1 MAPRSAQGSSRPVD
15 RGRRHLDARRKV
27 IQILARPRGAMA
39 PHQAESMLDAA
50 LTATAWGPGR
60 SRRVT
65 LASPDSTGRA
75 VDDLLFE
82 IAVPYRI
89 GSPRYASWAHE
100 LVQHLY
106 DVERNGNP
114 VFSRVEADIPVS
126 AYGRSPVGERGR
138 VALRGVDPLSLD
150 HGWVRREL
158 QVTDALAHLGL
169 ASLTGLGIRVGHPDS
184 GYSDHGALGLT
195 NLDLTTDRDVISSDD
210 DARDPLRK
218 PSFSWFNPLPNSGHG
233 TSTASVIVGDGD
245 GDPAGFHGLAIG
257 ATLVPIR
264 TTESVVQVFD
274 HDVAKAVR
282 WARQVGCQIVSMSL
296 GGKGLFGLQD
306 AIDEALATG
315 MIVMAAAG
323 NKVHF
328 VTAPASYD
336 NCLAVAATGP
346 GAVPWDGSSR
356 GEAVDVSA
364 PGHGVWA
371 AMFDWSSSPPGTPV
385 RQSDGT
391 SYSVAHLAGI
401 AALWLAAHG
410 SAALAAR
417 YGPAAVQSA
426 FVAVLNSLGSC
437 TVPPGW
443 DAGRWGTGVVDA
455 LGVVTAPLPDPTV
468 LTTAAARAR
477 GGSDDARSRLLAH
490 IDGTDAVDVGPAGA
504 RSTARHDG
512 ERWLER
518 ALGRE
523 RAADD
528 EVLRR
533 FEGELAYHLAE
544 QTDLDAAMTPA
555 TTRRGATYRSSVADA
570 RAIGASPQLLALLHD
585 AR

>member
-1 MAPRSAQGSSRPVD
+1 MAPRNAHGP
-15 RGRRHLDARRKV
+15 GRLEASDAGHLDPRRKV
-27 IQILARPRGAMA
+27 VQILARPRGAMT
-39 PHQAESMLDAA
+39 PKQAESMLDAA
-50 LTATAWGPGR
+50 LAATAWGRGR
-60 SRRVT
+60 ARRVT

-75 VDDLLFE
+75 IDDLLFE

-100 LVQHLY
+100 LVQQLD
-106 DVERNGNP
+106 DVQHGGNP

-126 AYGRSPVGERGR
+126 AYGRSPVGERDR
-138 VALRGVDPLSLD
+138 AALRAVDPASLD

-158 QVTDALAHLGL
+158 HVTDALAHLGL
-169 ASLTGLGIRVGHPDS
+169 SSLTGLGIRVGHPDS
-184 GYSDHGALGLT
+184 GYSDHRALGLA
-195 NLDLTTDRDVISSDD
+195 NLDLTTDRDVISGDD
-210 DARDPLRK
+210 DARDRLRK

-245 GDPAGFHGLAIG
+245 GDPTGFHGLAIG

-306 AIDEALATG
+306 AIDEALAAG

-346 GAVPWDGSSR
+346 GDEPWDGSSR

-391 SYSVAHLAGI
+391 SYSVAHLAGV

-410 SAALAAR
+410 HASLAAR
-417 YGPAAVQSA
+417 YGAGHVQAAFAKVLKVAGTCRVPA
-426 FVAVLNSLGSC
+426 
-437 TVPPGW
+437 GW
-443 DAGRWGTGVVDA
+443 DAGRWGVGAIDA
-455 LGVVTAPLPDPTV
+455 LGVVTAALPDPIA
-468 LTTAAARAR
+468 LSAGAPRAR
-477 GGSDDARSRLLAH
+477 GGGNDARSRLLAH
-490 IDGTDAVDVGPAGA
+490 IDGTDAVDVGPAGT
-504 RSTARHDG
+504 RSAVRHDG

-518 ALGRE
+518 TLGRE

-528 EVLRR
+528 ELLRR

-555 TTRRGATYRSSVADA
+555 TMRRGTPDRSSVGQA
-570 RAIGASPQLLALLHD
+570 RAIGASPQLLTLLNGGG
-585 AR
+585 